1 MKKRT
6 VRSALLAGT
15 VVLYGG
21 ILLGAPAQ
29 AHADAATSD
38 GADQAS
44 TAANAAGD
52 AEKFNSADIIVTARR
67 TEERLQDVPISMTVY
82 NQEELTKRN
91 VVIAS
96 DLATYTPSLAVNQRF
111 GPEKSS
117 FSIRGF
123 SQDNNTA
130 PTVGVYFAEVVGV
143 RAQGGNTSGNTVG
156 AGAFTDLSNVQ
167 VLKGPQGTLFGRNTT
182 GGAILLTPQK
192 PQDTFGGYLE
202 GTYGNYNQF
211 RLQGALNVPISDSL
225 KIRFSGETNKRDGYL
240 RNRAGVGADDFNNVH
255 YSYGRISI
263 LANLAP
269 NLENYTV
276 AHYSDSNTRSFGSRI
291 IGCATPT
298 SPVGPLVTT
307 PGAPGYNPARL
318 IQALSCADQ
327 LARQTARGDSMYD
340 VEDRYDNPFIS
351 LKQWQAI
358 NTTTWQVSDNFTVK
372 NILSYG
378 EFRERDSADLASSN
392 FVVPNV
398 NGQGG
403 FDLTTY
409 VSPLIVGPGGAHVIV
424 PAGTKYD
431 RIAIDT
437 AGPGTYAAAQ
447 STLTEELQLQGRTS
461 DDRLTYVLGGYLEF
475 SNPLAVN
482 QSTAEIFL
490 LCSRIQNYACTN
502 PLGFGSFGGPKWKF
516 RFRNHGVYAQSTF
529 KFTDKLSLTGGFR
542 WTFDSIKLDTES
554 TNATLST
561 APGSYI
567 DPRTG
572 VSLRR
577 TCQDTL
583 RHPNTVV
590 TTDTSACHEVLRNN
604 SNEPT
609 WLIDVDYK
617 PTPDLLLYA
626 KYARGY
632 RQGGLYSAAVGL
644 ESWNPEKMDSYEAG
658 VKASF
663 RGTVNGYFNLSGF
676 YNSLQDKQIYVGL
689 TPTAASR
696 AAGFAGGS
704 SFVLNAAKARS
715 YGVEVDASARFFE
728 NLQLSLGYTYLNTKI
743 LDVLSS
749 AELAPRLVGTPF
761 ATAVPQV
768 ISGTAFT
775 NAPKHKLTASATY
788 DLPLDSALGD
798 ISVGAT
804 WVYTSKQVNNFS
816 DPAYVNGSPLGVT
829 PANDL
834 VNLNVDWKNVGGS
847 TFDLAFFV
855 TNLFN
860 EEYNLPNQ
868 NSWLSSGVAEVTPSA
883 PRFYGLR
890 VRYRFGE

>member
-1 MKKRT
+1 MAQLRPEYH
-6 VRSALLAGT
+6 RLRRLALLGCSALGAS
-15 VVLYGG
+15 VL
-21 ILLGAPAQ
+21 IAPHAAAQ
-29 AHADAATSD
+29 DSAVE
-38 GADQAS
+38 
-44 TAANAAGD
+44 
-52 AEKFNSADIIVTARR
+52 AEAPPTDIIVTARR
-67 TEERLQDVPISMTVY
+67 TEERLQDVPISITVY
-82 NQEELTKRN
+82 NQADLTKRN
-91 VVIAS
+91 VAIAS

-156 AGAFTDLSNVQ
+156 AGAFSDLANVQ

-182 GGAILLTPQK
+182 GGAILLTPQRPK
-192 PQDTFGGYLE
+192 DSFGGYLE

-211 RLQGALNVPISDSL
+211 RLQGALNVPISDSVRV
-225 KIRFSGETNKRDGYL
+225 RFSGESNRRDGYL
-240 RNRAGVGADDFNNVH
+240 RNRAGVGADDFNNVR
-255 YSYGRISI
+255 YAYGRVSV
-263 LANLAP
+263 LADLAP
-269 NLENYTV
+269 GLENYTV
-276 AHYSDSNTRSFGSRI
+276 AHYSDSKTRSFGSRI

-298 SPVGPLVTT
+298 SPVAPLVTT

-327 LARQTARGDSMYD
+327 LARQTARGDSYYD

-351 LKQWQAI
+351 LEQWQII
-358 NTTTWQVSDNFTVK
+358 NTTTWEVSDTLTVK
-372 NILSYG
+372 NIASYG
-378 EFRERDSADLASSN
+378 QFHENDSADLASSN
-392 FVVPNV
+392 FVVPNF

-409 VSPLIVGPGGAHVIV
+409 LSPAFVGPGGAHVIV

-447 STLTEELQLQGRTS
+447 SSLTEELQLQGHTANN
-461 DDRLTYVLGGYLEF
+461 RLTYVVGGYLEF
-475 SNPLAVN
+475 SNPLAFN
-482 QSTAEIFL
+482 TSTAEIFL
-490 LCSRIQNYACTN
+490 LCARVQDYACSN
-502 PLGFGSFGGPKWKF
+502 PLGFGSFGAPKWKF
-516 RFRNHGVYAQSTF
+516 RFRNHGVYGQSTF
-529 KFTDKLSLTGGFR
+529 NVTDKLALTGGVR
-542 WTFDSIKLDTES
+542 WTFDSIKLDTQS

-561 APGSYI
+561 AAGSYI

-590 TTDTSACHEVLRNN
+590 TADTSACREVLRNN

-609 WLIDVDYK
+609 WMVDLDYK
-617 PTPDLLLYA
+617 PTTDLLFYA

-632 RQGGLYSAAVGL
+632 RQGGLFAAAVGL
-644 ESWNPEKMDSYEAG
+644 ESWSPEKMDSFEAG

-663 RGTVNGYFNLSGF
+663 RGAVNGYFNASAF
-676 YNSLQDKQIYVGL
+676 YNNLRDRQTFAGL
-689 TPTAASR
+689 TPTAAAR
-696 AAGFAGGS
+696 AAGFSGGS

-715 YGVEVDASARFFE
+715 YGLEVDAAAQFFDS
-728 NLQLSLGYTYLNTKI
+728 LRLSLGYTYLNTKI

-768 ISGTAFT
+768 ASGTAFA
-775 NAPKHKLTASATY
+775 NAPKHKLTATANY
-788 DLPLDSALGD
+788 DFPVAASLGD
-798 ISVGAT
+798 ISLGVT
-804 WVYTSKQVNNFS
+804 WVYTSKQVNNFN

-829 PANDL
+829 PSNNL
-834 VNLNVDWKNVGGS
+834 VNVNLDWRKVAGS
-847 TFDLAFFV
+847 AFDVALFV
-855 TNLFN
+855 TNLTKD
-860 EEYNLPNQ
+860 EYNLPNQ
-868 NSWLSSGVAEVTPSA
+868 NSWLTSGVGEVTPNP
-883 PRFYGLR
+883 PRFYGVR
-890 VRYRFGE
+890 VRYTFGD